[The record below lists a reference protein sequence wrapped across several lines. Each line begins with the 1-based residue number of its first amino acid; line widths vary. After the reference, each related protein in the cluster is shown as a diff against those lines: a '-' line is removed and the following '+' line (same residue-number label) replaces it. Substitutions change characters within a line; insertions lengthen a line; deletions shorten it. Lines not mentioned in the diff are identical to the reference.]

1 MQDICANFIN
11 GRWIS
16 VYNRPCNDYRDC
28 KTLDGRYY
36 CDIAIYTCTCDTSMW
51 YSTTEGICES
61 CMFGF
66 LIILYTIIKFT
77 LLLLYHLCNNM
88 WVYYSLVIFSGYT
101 YSLTTQCKPSLY
113 GYINWSYIL
122 NLLSDLYKDCSM
134 TLSCGMNSNTT
145 CDGSMCMC
153 SPGYTELDGSCQY
166 GLWLIT
172 LLPRVHVKYKF

>member
-1 MQDICANFIN
+1 MITGIAKHWMDDTIVTSPYIHVPVTRVCGTLLLKESANL
-11 GRWIS
+11 
-16 VYNRPCNDYRDC
+16 VC
-28 KTLDGRYY
+28 LD
-36 CDIAIYTCTCDTSMW
+36 
-51 YSTTEGICES
+51 
-61 CMFGF
+61 F

-77 LLLLYHLCNNM
+77 VLLLYHLCNNM
-88 WVYYSLVIFSGYT
+88 WVYYILVMFSGYT
-101 YSLTTQCKPSLY
+101 YSLTTQCQPSLY

-166 GLWLIT
+166 GLCLIT